1 MPSAVNPGTNQSSYD
16 TAMVT
21 HSRKSYELAVLERPE
36 YDPGMC
42 PVLYAIRIKEDREEP
57 RSYKE
62 SDYGRDEE
70 ILSLII
76 TYIDDSIMSALISED
91 QICEEE
97 CDKIHH
103 GIPSYR

>member
-1 MPSAVNPGTNQSSYD
+1 MPSAVNPGTDQSSYD

-21 HSRKSYELAVLERPE
+21 HSRKSYELAVLKRPE
-36 YDPGMC
+36 YHPGMC
-42 PVLYAIRIKEDREEP
+42 QVVYPIRIKEDREEP

-76 TYIDDSIMSALISED
+76 TYIDDSIMSALISEP
-91 QICEEE
+91 QLCEEE
-97 CDKIHH
+97 CDTTHH
-103 GIPSYR
+103 GTPSYR